1 VGPSGTLLRVSG
13 SGGEGTGVG
22 GEGGDE
28 SFPDFVTRHQESLL
42 RLAFLLAGDRGRAE
56 DLVQTAL
63 MKTYRHWDRITRR
76 GEPSAYVR
84 RALVTTH
91 TSWRRRAWHREQPT
105 GKLPDVAAAEPADRL
120 DASEE
125 LRRALATLPPRMRA
139 TVVLRYYEDLSEL
152 RTAQLMGC
160 SESTVNTQAARGLTR
175 LRSALAAA
183 PLPSVEHRSRGGQP
197 R

>member
-1 VGPSGTLLRVSG
+1 MD
-13 SGGEGTGVG
+13 
-22 GEGGDE
+22 GGDGEDHE
-28 SFPDFVTRHQESLL
+28 SFPDFVGRQQESLL
-42 RLAFLLAGDRGRAE
+42 RLAFLLAGDRGHAE

-63 MKTYRHWDRITRR
+63 MKTYRHWDRITLR

-105 GKLPDVAAAEPADRL
+105 GRLPDVAAAEPADRL
-120 DASEE
+120 DAGEE
-125 LRRALATLPPRMRA
+125 LRRALAALPPRMRA

-160 SESTVNTQAARGLTR
+160 SESTVNTQAARGLAR
-175 LRSALAAA
+175 LRSALSPDGSPPAA
-183 PLPSVEHRSRGGQP
+183 GQP
-197 R
+197 LRVPHQEHLR